1 MKHAKEITLIV
12 SGNTTV
18 AYSELVS
25 DGEYVNQ
32 IRDRLQH
39 DVEFDQCVTELT
51 NWVNSN
57 Y

>member
-1 MKHAKEITLIV
+1 MNQAKAITLAV

-18 AYSELVS
+18 DYSELVY
-25 DGEYVNQ
+25 DQEYVNQ

-39 DVEFDQCVTELT
+39 DVPFDQCVTELT
-51 NWVNSN
+51 AWVDRN